1 MLIAHRIALDPNNA
15 QATCFARAAG
25 TARFVWNGA
34 LAECKRQYAEC
45 KEDQSLPKP
54 TEVSLRRQLNGI
66 RREKFPWMY
75 DVTKCAVQE
84 AIIDPGTGC
93 RAFFE
98 GRANYP
104 GCKAKGGRG
113 GFCAANRAG
122 TFRVDG
128 KRIKLPVAD
137 WIRRREE
144 VRFSGRLKR
153 VTVSREADRWFASI
167 RIATDAPEPAK
178 PTLAQVGVDL
188 GVKTLATVSRGKP
201 IRGPKADTASL
212 KRHKRT
218 SRSLS
223 HKKKGSAN
231 RRKATAAL
239 ANLHQRVATIRKDA
253 TPKATTRLAK
263 EGCVVC
269 IENLNLKGMAKN
281 RTLSRSSMDAGFFE
295 FRRQRIYKTAMYGTR
310 LVLAD
315 PWFASSKRC
324 SCCGSVKT
332 ELTLSQRIF
341 RCDEC
346 GLEADR
352 DKNAA
357 MNLEQYPD
365 SGRKFCGFNLWKGT
379 LWHTAQVGC
388 ETILEEAGT

>member
-1 MLIAHRIALDPNNA
+1 MALDPNNA
-15 QATCFARAAG
+15 QAACFARAAG
-25 TARFVWNGA
+25 TARLAWNWV
-34 LAECKRQYAEC
+34 LTEWKRQYAEC

-54 TEVSLRRQLNGI
+54 TEVSLCRQLNGI

-98 GRANYP
+98 GR
-104 GCKAKGGRG
+104 G

-128 KRIKLPVAD
+128 KWIKLPVVG
-137 WIRRREE
+137 WIRRREV

-167 RIATDAPEPAK
+167 RIATDDPEPAK

-201 IRGPKADTASL
+201 IRGPKPHTVL
-212 KRHKRT
+212 LERLKRT

-223 HKKKGSAN
+223 RKKKGSAN
-231 RRKATAAL
+231 RRKASAAL
-239 ANLHQRVATIRKDA
+239 ANLHQCIATIRKDA
-253 TPKATTRLAK
+253 THKATMRLAK
-263 EGCVVC
+263 EARVVC

-281 RTLSRSSMDAGFFE
+281 RTLSRFSMDAGFFE

-315 PWFASSKRC
+315 RWFASSKRC
-324 SCCGSVKT
+324 SCCGSAKT
-332 ELTLSQRIF
+332 ELALSQRIF

-352 DKNAA
+352 DKNAS

-365 SGRKFCGFNLWKGT
+365 ILAASSAVSACGKERSGTRHKLRVKRS
-379 LWHTAQVGC
+379 LKKQEPDSIAA
-388 ETILEEAGT
+388 E